1 MKKFLSALM
10 AVTVAFVA
18 CQKYDDSALQNRIGN
33 LEGRVTTL
41 ESQVTAIN
49 GDISSLRTLV
59 QALQNSITIS
69 VISQTKDGFTVTF
82 SDGQSVEIKNG
93 TAGPQGKTPVVG
105 VKADGGVYYW
115 TVDGEWLLDAAGKKV
130 AVTGGT
136 PAVKIEDGH
145 WFVSYDGTTW
155 QDLGEAG
162 IAEGSTDIT
171 MTADENFVYFTS
183 RSTGETI
190 TISKTDRFTIDL
202 SATDFFIKAGEKVEI
217 PYTITGADGTEHLFI
232 QGEGV
237 TCSYDAEKIYVT
249 PAEGVTEGSVLLY
262 AVRNSDQRVCALVL
276 SFAEGVFEVTTAARI
291 PAAGGDA
298 SVTVRTNQTYEVSI
312 PADAQSWL
320 SVAVATKAAV
330 REDAVT
336 FTALPNEGTARTA
349 NVTLTAESGTI
360 LTVAI
365 YQEGGE
371 TVSPGTPAGTG
382 TETDPFNVAAAIAKA
397 LETGE
402 TATADSYYI
411 KGKIVEVKEEF
422 AARFGNATFTMID
435 EGMEDAVFTA
445 YRILYFYNQK
455 WAEGDLQVK
464 AGDEVVVY
472 AQIVNFKS
480 DTPETSGG
488 YLYSL
493 NGEKGVEPTPVEP
506 SEAKSVTVAE
516 FLAAP
521 ESETQKY
528 ELVGTIGGSI
538 NTTYGNFD
546 LTDETGTVYVY
557 GLTATELGYGAS
569 NDKSYASLNLS
580 VGDKIKLHGYR
591 GSYGDKIEV
600 VYAWFVEKLADGGQG
615 SGGGEATGAFDS
627 NVGWTLDSSAYTQT
641 ATVNGTEGV
650 TILKLG
656 TGSKYGTATITLPS
670 GATQISFYGVSWN
683 NADAAT
689 LVFKDD
695 GKEVGSVSLS
705 PNAGLKGNPT
715 YELTVTDSDYYT
727 VKFGS
732 AVESITVETTGGY
745 RAALFAIQAK

>member
-1 MKKFLSALM
+1 MKKLLSVFM
-10 AVTVAFVA
+10 AAAVAFVA
-18 CQKYDDSALQNRIGN
+18 CQKFDDSALQNRIGN

-41 ESQVTAIN
+41 ESQVTSIN

-93 TAGPQGKTPVVG
+93 AAGSQGQKGDTPVVG
-105 VKADGGVYYW
+105 VKADGDIYYW
-115 TVDGEWLLDAAGKKV
+115 TVDGEWLLDAAGNKV

-136 PAVKIEDGH
+136 PTVKIEDGH

-183 RSTGETI
+183 KSTGETI
-190 TISKTDRFTIDL
+190 TLSKTDRFTIDL
-202 SATDFFIKAGEKVEI
+202 SGTDFFFKAGETTEI

-298 SVTVRTNQTYEVSI
+298 SVTVRTNQSYEVSI
-312 PADAQSWL
+312 PTDAQSWL

-360 LTVAI
+360 LTVTI

-472 AQIVNFKS
+472 AQIVNYKS
-480 DTPETSGG
+480 ETPETSGG

-493 NGEKGVEPTPVEP
+493 NGEKGTEPTPVEP
-506 SEAKSVTVAE
+506 SEVKSVTVAE
-516 FLAAP
+516 FLAAA

-528 ELVGTIGGSI
+528 ELVGTIGGNI

-557 GLTATELGYGAS
+557 GLTATELGYGVS

-580 VGDKIKLHGYR
+580 AGDKIKIVGYR
-591 GSYGDKIEV
+591 GSYNDKIEV
-600 VYAWFVEKLADGGQG
+600 VYAYFVEKLADGGQG
-615 SGGGEATGAFDS
+615 GGGDQPAGDVVIDFAAQGYENAQEFES
-627 NVGWTLDSSAYTQT
+627 L
-641 ATVNGTEGV
+641 TVNGITVTGDKGENKNGPKFYTTGNALRFYGGNSFTVKSSKTIKQIDITFGSGEG
-650 TILKLG
+650 TNEITTN
-656 TGSKYGTATITLPS
+656 TGSWNSPTWKGSASSVTFTVGGTS
-670 GATQISFYGVSWN
+670 GHRRVS
-683 NADAAT
+683 
-689 LVFKDD
+689 KI
-695 GKEVGSVSLS
+695 
-705 PNAGLKGNPT
+705 
-715 YELTVTDSDYYT
+715 TVTL
-727 VKFGS
+727 
-732 AVESITVETTGGY
+732 AE
-745 RAALFAIQAK
+745 